1 MFRAYTGFF
10 VALLGFLAILLFITD
25 DAQACEFGNCDLQPV
40 NFTFAPEYPSRGEV
54 LEIGFEVVNNG
65 PEPVRN
71 VTIIVWNST
80 SECDPDDECIPIYDT
95 VADVI
100 DQNKKAVVQLNC
112 HSEGGECVMGG
123 TGYRVLTIAVD
134 YDDSVTETDEDN
146 NRIVYEFTI
155 YSEPLA
161 NLKGFDGDLALSIT
175 PEEPAT
181 GDAVEIL
188 LMYENNGRE
197 DCVNFDMEFRQ
208 ILNGTVSTIES
219 VNVRE
224 PMPKGGTAL
233 YNLTWYPAEAG
244 DYILEVFIDSGGAIE
259 EYNEDDNVASTQV
272 FIREH
277 TAELTIDEW
286 WNLSISQDDI
296 WLEDIY
302 QEHAVTLTVTILN
315 QDYVVSAN
323 NVRVGFYDLP
333 EGESEENITLIG
345 YSFIGIVDNASQR
358 GRLVIDGHN
367 ETSITW
373 DKTAGTNIIG
383 NHTIIVRIDPW
394 NEIEEWKEDDNNFTF
409 KAEVFEAKP
418 DVTVHEISVVGR
430 PVRGIPSDI
439 IITVFNMGAQ
449 DVSDC
454 LVELR
459 IDGDVIDS
467 WQLSLNE
474 GEFYNVTGEYTWN
487 QQQPRVAGYVDTGNV
502 IDELDENNNINSIL
516 VDVASSDYD
525 LTLVSIDSADSVFR
539 GDSVEMIVR
548 VQNNLAGIPHFR
560 LSAYLDNSSSPETQG
575 SDSEGKPLHYV
586 YQDNLMYDEVRF
598 VTVSWRAT
606 AESGFHNLTVVA
618 EIFSNSSS
626 VKKIED
632 VNSTDN
638 SKNIT
643 VFVKPKIY
651 QLSVEMLQ
659 LPKHIYLNETL
670 KITVSALNYG
680 PEICC
685 ECPETVTN
693 MENASTECIGAE
705 ISLFIDGDLFEIY
718 QTKPLG
724 RVNGE
729 EIRVFYWQPSV
740 PGTYSL
746 EAVIDPD
753 NVIDEYNELDNR
765 IYAEVNVTVD
775 EFVVIEPEDVAEDD
789 SFFDEPLI
797 WAPLIA
803 LGVAGLGMFAYSRLG
818 AGDDYLDYYEESDNA
833 QKIGGESQQSG
844 FRYDPATGETYNSE
858 TGEIIGSERKKD

>member
-1 MFRAYTGFF
+1 MFRTYTGGI
-10 VALLGFLAILLFITD
+10 VALLGIVAIILFVPD

-40 NFTFAPEYPSRGEV
+40 NFSFTPEYPSMGEV

-65 PEPVRN
+65 PEPARN

-80 SECDPDDECIPIYDT
+80 SECDPDDECVPIYDT

-100 DQNKKAVVQLNC
+100 DQNKGTVVQFAC
-112 HSEGGECVMGG
+112 HSDGAECTMGG
-123 TGYRVLTIAVD
+123 TGYRVLTIAID
-134 YDDSVTETDEDN
+134 YEETITETDEDN

-175 PEEPAT
+175 PENPAT

-208 ILNGTVSTIES
+208 ILNGTSSTIEI
-219 VNVRE
+219 VTVRE
-224 PMPKGGTAL
+224 PMPQGGTAV

-244 DYILEVFIDSGGAIE
+244 DYTLEVFLDSGGSVE
-259 EYNEDDNVASTQV
+259 EYNEDDNVASTQAT
-272 FIREH
+272 IRKH
-277 TAELTIDEW
+277 TAELTLDEW

-302 QEHAVTLTVTILN
+302 QDHAVTLTVSVLN
-315 QDYVVSAN
+315 QDYVVPAN

-333 EGESEENITLIG
+333 EGESEEILIG
-345 YSFIGIVDNASQR
+345 YSFIGNVVNASRR
-358 GRLVIDGHN
+358 GQLVIDGSN

-373 DKTAGTNIIG
+373 DKNSGTNVIG
-383 NHTIIVRIDPW
+383 NHTLIVRIDPW

-409 KAEVFEAKP
+409 EAEVFEAKP

-439 IITVFNMGAQ
+439 VITVFNMGAR

-459 IDGDVIDS
+459 IDGDVIES

-487 QQQPRVAGYVDTGNV
+487 QQQPKVAGYVDTGNV
-502 IDELDENNNINSIL
+502 IDELDENNNVNSIF

-525 LTLVSIDSADSVFR
+525 LTLVSIDSPDSVFR
-539 GDSVEMIVR
+539 GDSFEMTVR

-560 LSAYLDNSSSPETQG
+560 LSVHLDNSSSRETQG
-575 SDSEGKPLHYV
+575 SDSEGNQVYYV
-586 YQDNLMYDEVRF
+586 YQDDLMYEETRF

-606 AESGFHNLTVVA
+606 SESGFYNLTVVA

-626 VKKIED
+626 VKRIED
-632 VNSTDN
+632 FNSTDN

-643 VFVKPKIY
+643 VFVKSKNY

-693 MENASTECIGAE
+693 MENASTECLGAE

-718 QTKPLG
+718 RTKPLG

-753 NVIDEYNELDNR
+753 NIVDEYNELDNR
-765 IYAEVNVTVD
+765 MYAEVNVTVD
-775 EFVVIEPEDVAEDD
+775 EFVVIEPEDVAEED

-803 LGVAGLGMFAYSRLG
+803 LGVAGLGMFVYSRLG
-818 AGDDYLDYYEESDNA
+818 AGDDYLDYYEESDTA
-833 QKIGGESQQSG
+833 QKIGGVSQQSG
-844 FRYDPATGETYNSE
+844 FRYDPTTGETYNSE
-858 TGEIIGSERKKD
+858 TGEIIGSDRKKD